1 MKNTQ
6 ARAIH
11 SRVLVGRR
19 YVEHGFLDAA
29 IRLFVQNAAMV
40 ESHDWKRLVERL
52 LERGRIADAVH
63 LCEVGQIP
71 LPVERLL
78 ALGDHRLRRRDFDGA
93 IHFYELAGADRE
105 RWARVVD
112 TLTSSTD
119 QELRAIELA
128 ERYLVDEPAVADER
142 VAVAG

>member
-1 MKNTQ
+1 MKPMPT
-6 ARAIH
+6 RAIN
-11 SRVLVGRR
+11 SRVLVARR

-40 ESHDWKRLVERL
+40 EAHDWQRLVERL

-63 LCEVGQIP
+63 LCEVGGIP

-78 ALGDHRLRRRDFDGA
+78 ALGDHRLQRRDFDGA
-93 IHFYELAGADRE
+93 IHFYELAGADRD

-128 ERYLVDEPAVADER
+128 ERHLVDAPDFAEEP
-142 VAVAG
+142 VAVAS